1 MYYNSSF
8 FAQSGNWLVFRT
20 SPKPKPSL
28 SDFEKIRARLDPLV
42 QKRKDLDTRLERVD
56 LKLKKPTLKNL
67 VKVAMEERKAL
78 LQYER
83 DQVVSDIAT
92 FGEQQREIVNK
103 VVLVSW

>member
-1 MYYNSSF
+1 M
-8 FAQSGNWLVFRT
+8 V
-20 SPKPKPSL
+20 SL
-28 SDFEKIRARLDPLV
+28 PTCE
-42 QKRKDLDTRLERVD
+42 

-92 FGEQQREIVNK
+92 FGEQQSEIVNK
-103 VVLVSW
+103 VVIGS